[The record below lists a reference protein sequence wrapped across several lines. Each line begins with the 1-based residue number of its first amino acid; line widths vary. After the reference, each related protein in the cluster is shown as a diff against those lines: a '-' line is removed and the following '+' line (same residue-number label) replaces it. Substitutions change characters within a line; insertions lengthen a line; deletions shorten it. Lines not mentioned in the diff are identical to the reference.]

1 MSFDLTILQMASGLA
16 QHSGARLSLVS
27 QNIAN
32 ADTPGYRARDL
43 PAFADVWAGADG
55 VQLTATR
62 AGHFGAAAGT
72 ALGGATGRASD
83 FATIGA
89 MSPNGNDVAIEA
101 QMMSA
106 AAIRQD
112 HELALG
118 VWTKSLDM
126 LRSAIGKR
134 R

>member
-16 QHSGARLSLVS
+16 QQSGARLSLVS

-43 PAFADVWAGADG
+43 PAFAEVWANGSG
-55 VQLTATR
+55 VHLTATR
-62 AGHFGAAAGT
+62 PGHMGAPAGSLAGRPDESAAM
-72 ALGGATGRASD
+72 
-83 FATIGA
+83 GA
-89 MSPNGNDVAIEA
+89 MSPNGNDVSIED
-101 QMMSA
+101 QMMTA

-112 HELALG
+112 HDLALG
-118 VWTKSLDM
+118 VWSKSLDM